1 MSLGLAAGIGGFI
14 LLALLLWGWMQS
26 RRRNDQ
32 IDPATPSDDPSKG
45 MGPKG
50 PTAS

>member
-1 MSLGLAAGIGGFI
+1 MSLGLAAGIGAFI
-14 LLALLLWGWMQS
+14 LLALLVYGWMQS
-26 RRRNDQ
+26 RKKDDQ
-32 IDPATPSDDPSKG
+32 IDPATPSSDPSKG

>member
-1 MSLGLAAGIGGFI
+1 MTLGLAAGIGGFI
-14 LLALLLWGWMQS
+14 LLAFLVYGWIQS
-26 RRRNDQ
+26 RRRNEA